1 MTINKWHPG
10 GLGAAS
16 IPSRP
21 LTPEE
26 LSQHT
31 GESLKRLEKWRAAGV
46 IGGENGYSTDDVG
59 KARLVHELLHYG
71 HPLEEI
77 REAFARPDSVL
88 RYFLEGLAHE
98 LSRQMYSIAESAELT
113 GLDLDQLRRIVD
125 ATGVATTGEL
135 LDEED
140 VKYLQSCKVAMDAGY
155 PEEGLTQILRVYADA
170 MSRAAEVSQRTSHF
184 YLHQPA
190 KSELPPEE
198 VMGRLNETFSRI
210 EPLVEPALLYFFR
223 KGAQAAVWDDLLMH
237 LEEQSGL
244 EEPSEAPGQI
254 RRAVMF
260 VDLASFTPLAEAMGD
275 ARAAAVL
282 DRFGEI
288 VRKAVRRCHGR
299 TVKQIGDGFM
309 IVFPE
314 CFSAVSCGLELEE
327 QSSVEPSFP
336 AVRIGL
342 HFGSLLYHEGDYVGS
357 NVNIAA
363 RLAADAQRHQFL
375 VTDEVRRRAKEYEP
389 VEFVR
394 ASGSRAEC
402 PGQYLRQGINR
413 RRWTMSST
421 RVRDGDRERGNRG
434 AIDDGRARL
443 RFLFGRLPEAV
454 RKGALE
460 IWSVGLTR

>member
-1 MTINKWHPG
+1 
-10 GLGAAS
+10 
-16 IPSRP
+16 
-21 LTPEE
+21 
-26 LSQHT
+26 
-31 GESLKRLEKWRAAGV
+31 
-46 IGGENGYSTDDVG
+46 
-59 KARLVHELLHYG
+59 
-71 HPLEEI
+71 
-77 REAFARPDSVL
+77 
-88 RYFLEGLAHE
+88 
-98 LSRQMYSIAESAELT
+98 MYSIAEAAELT

-140 VKYLQSCKVAMDAGY
+140 VKYLQSCRVAMNAGY

-394 ASGSRAEC
+394 LGKRKLKGLSAQVEVFEARA
-402 PGQYLRQGINR
+402 INPAEVDNVLDPVCGMEIGKEEIAAR
-413 RRWTMSST
+413 LTM
-421 RVRDGDRERGNRG
+421 
-434 AIDDGRARL
+434 DGRDFAFCSDDCL
-443 RFLFGRLPEAV
+443 KRFVKSPS
-454 RKGALE
+454 KYGAPA
-460 IWSVGLTR
+460 